1 MHQTPAAPMNQK
13 SMQQRNAPSPPNTH
27 ATLSNRN
34 TPPSSQIIAPKIVA
48 SNLGIPPIVSIM
60 GMYIGLQLFGFIGI
74 FIMPIVITV
83 LKVLNDDGVI
93 HIWRSSKKSVAAD
106 AAAVQPEDVSAEEE
120 NQETDGEPK
129 E

>member
-1 MHQTPAAPMNQK
+1 MAGFDLGQLAVLAAVLL
-13 SMQQRNAPSPPNTH
+13 A
-27 ATLSNRN
+27 AG
-34 TPPSSQIIAPKIVA
+34 V
-48 SNLGIPPIVSIM
+48 VS
-60 GMYIGLQLFGFIGI
+60 GLLAGLFGVGGGAVMVPVLYQLFGFIGI

-93 HIWRSSKKSVAAD
+93 HIWRSSKKSVEAD

-120 NQETDGEPK
+120 NPETDGEPK

>member
-1 MHQTPAAPMNQK
+1 
-13 SMQQRNAPSPPNTH
+13 
-27 ATLSNRN
+27 
-34 TPPSSQIIAPKIVA
+34 
-48 SNLGIPPIVSIM
+48 M
-60 GMYIGLQLFGFIGI
+60 GMYIGLQLFGIIGI
-74 FIMPIVITV
+74 FIMPIVLTV

-93 HIWRSSKKSVAAD
+93 HICRSSKKSVEAD